1 MLIIKHLSEMI
12 QAEIQDAEKY
22 AKHAV
27 SYQDKDPEL
36 AAVFFRLAN
45 EELVHM
51 DLLHDQVVRIINEY
65 KASGNNPPEGMLMI
79 WDYLHGELV
88 RDVNEIREIMSF
100 YRS

>member
-12 QAEIQDAEKY
+12 KEEIADAEKY

-27 SYQDKDPEL
+27 SYQNKDPEL

-45 EELVHM
+45 EELGHM
-51 DLLHDQVVRIINEY
+51 NALHEQVVRIITEY
-65 KASGNNPPEGMLMI
+65 RETGNTPPEGMLMI
-79 WDYLHGELV
+79 YDYVHNEMI
-88 RDVNEIREIMSF
+88 RDVNEIHKIMSL